1 MGSLPRAGETEP
13 FPSGTLTFLSPRPL
27 PTGYPAT
34 DHAYAVGE
42 LNDTYLEFGTG
53 VPSAFSWQTTLGGP
67 FGLFVMTG
75 FMAPVGVAV
84 IGMLQGVGIVRA
96 TEAFWQFFNYMWWIA
111 VAAGFIAFLL
121 AYIPRWHAHG
131 HLIYKVPTR
140 FHRQRREVCFVPK
153 GEKEPIFVP
162 WEDLVA
168 WVTEARGVAEY
179 GAQRQYGFG
188 FGFFHPETGE
198 KYSLEFETYGLPQAI
213 SNWEAIRAY
222 MEYEVHTLKEIQDP
236 QEFQGPDDP
245 PWEGVHVFRNAR
257 QRLHQQFRDGDA
269 GIFFFIGW
277 YLFHVMTF
285 WTIPFRL
292 VEWEARKIKRLT
304 GQGLPEVMVE

>member
-1 MGSLPRAGETEP
+1 MELEYGHCATAPRAGIYES
-13 FPSGTLTFLSPRPL
+13 FPSGHLTFLSPRPL
-27 PTGYPAT
+27 PTGLPPV

-42 LNDTYLEFGTG
+42 VNDVYLEFGTG
-53 VPSAFSWQTTLGGP
+53 VPSAFSWQVTLGAP
-67 FGLFVMTG
+67 FSLFVFAAFLVPFIASGLAMLHGYDFASAVEVYKDMFDTG
-75 FMAPVGVAV
+75 W
-84 IGMLQGVGIVRA
+84 L
-96 TEAFWQFFNYMWWIA
+96 IA
-111 VAAGFIAFLL
+111 VAAGFITFLL
-121 AYIPRWHAHG
+121 AYLPRWHAHG

-153 GEKEPIFVP
+153 GEKKPIFVP

-168 WVTEARGVAEY
+168 WVTEARGVTEY
-179 GAQRQYGFG
+179 GVQRQYGFG

-245 PWEGVHVFRNAR
+245 P
-257 QRLHQQFRDGDA
+257 
-269 GIFFFIGW
+269 
-277 YLFHVMTF
+277 
-285 WTIPFRL
+285 
-292 VEWEARKIKRLT
+292 
-304 GQGLPEVMVE
+304 